1 MIRRLNII
9 IIVYLLFIVTACSI
23 VDNKARP
30 NTKKYLIS
38 DIDTKLS
45 DSYKNKVSYIEKSYN
60 NEMDED
66 LSNYVAMN
74 SQDNIEEITN
84 LKNFKKVPKNF
95 NSDLMVV
102 KKYFDK
108 SAVKLSIEE
117 MPLNKFLHLLL
128 AKVLKVDYVL
138 DKNIQTNTQPISIN
152 IKEKIS
158 KEKLFSIV
166 SNILD
171 GFNIIIDVDSD
182 IFYVKESS
190 IKRADLVNKVYF
202 GETLPL
208 NVSDD
213 AIIYMMRP
221 YYYNKQISK
230 HNMFIKKYFLSKK
243 ATLSVDDSDNIIKI
257 KDKAKNIRKALEFYN
272 FIDQPSMKNKR
283 MKLVR
288 LQNMD
293 VEKFITQVK
302 PIIKNY
308 GILISKTP
316 HSSGV
321 QFVPI
326 KQINAFLLLG
336 DKESWLQTVLFWKK
350 KLDII
355 EKSTQ
360 EDRDFFVY
368 KPLNRKAEELV
379 SIIQNFTNIY
389 QSDRNGSINKN
400 KSNKVA
406 SSDKKMKVV
415 LDKERNNIIIYSS
428 KKEFY
433 NLKKMLVNLDTL
445 PKQVLIEVT
454 IADIS
459 LTDSLKFGLEWF
471 IKNTSSKYGYSLQTF
486 DAKGGLGGS
495 GILGEIFSVSG
506 KIGATLSALEAKS
519 YVNILS
525 NPKLLVLN
533 NHSANINVGNQ
544 IPILTSQV
552 SAGDVASTTA
562 TPSVLQNIQY
572 QNTGINLTVKP
583 TINSD
588 GYLTLSISQN
598 VSSATQNT
606 ISSISSPIIFNRSLQ
621 TDVVLKTGHT
631 VILGGLISETAKN
644 DESKIPFLGD
654 IPILKS
660 LFSVSGDSKDK
671 SELVILIKP
680 TILSNN
686 KDSQIVTDALLDLMN
701 FE

>member
-1 MIRRLNII
+1 MIIS
-9 IIVYLLFIVTACSI
+9 CSI
-23 VDNKARP
+23 VDSQMRP
-30 NTKKYLIS
+30 NTKKYIIS
-38 DIDTKLS
+38 NLDDRKLS
-45 DSYKNKVSYIEKSYN
+45 NLEQEVSYTEESYN
-60 NEMDED
+60 SEMDED
-66 LSNYVAMN
+66 LSNYVSTN
-74 SQDNIEEITN
+74 PKENIEEVTN
-84 LKNFKKVPKNF
+84 LHGLSRTKQNF

-108 SAVKLSIEE
+108 SPVKLSIEE

-128 AKVLKVDYVL
+128 AKVLKVNYVL
-138 DKNIQTNTQPISIN
+138 DKNIQKNTQPISIN

-171 GFNIIIDVDSD
+171 GFHIIIDVEND

-190 IKRADLVNKVYF
+190 TKRGDIVNKVYF
-202 GETLPL
+202 GDHLPL
-208 NVSDD
+208 GVSDED
-213 AIIYMMRP
+213 IIYMMRP
-221 YYYNKQISK
+221 FYYNKQISK
-230 HNMFIKKYFLSKK
+230 YNIFVKKYFLSKK
-243 ATLSVDDSDNIIKI
+243 GTLKIDDYDSIIKI
-257 KDKAKNIRKALEFYN
+257 KDKAKNLKKALRFYS
-272 FIDQPSMKNKR
+272 FIDQPSMKNKQ
-283 MKLVR
+283 MKLVHMK
-288 LQNMD
+288 NMD
-293 VEKFITQVK
+293 VNKFIEQVK
-302 PIIKNY
+302 PIIQNY

-316 HSSGV
+316 NSSGIK
-321 QFVPI
+321 FVPI
-326 KQINAFLLLG
+326 KQINSFLLLG
-336 DKESWLQTVLFWKK
+336 DKESWLQTVLFWKR
-350 KLDII
+350 KLDIVQKTT
-355 EKSTQ
+355 ED
-360 EDRDFFVY
+360 DRDFFVY

-379 SIIQNFTNIY
+379 GIIQNFTNIY
-389 QSDRNGSINKN
+389 GEENNKLNIKKDKTKIKTSRSI
-400 KSNKVA
+400 
-406 SSDKKMKVV
+406 KVV
-415 LDKERNNIIIYSS
+415 LDKERNNIIVHST
-428 KKEFY
+428 KKSFF
-433 NLKKMLVNLDTL
+433 NIKKMLRRLDTL

-459 LTDSLKFGLEWF
+459 LTDNLKFGLEWF
-471 IKNTSSKYGYSLQTF
+471 LKNNSSKYGYDIQTF
-486 DAKGGLGGS
+486 GSKGGLGGA
-495 GILGEIFSVSG
+495 GILGKIFSTSG
-506 KIGATLSALEAKS
+506 NIGATLSALQSKS

-552 SAGDVASTTA
+552 SAGDVSTVGA
-562 TPSVLQNIQY
+562 TSPSVLQNIQY

-588 GYLTLSISQN
+588 GYLTLTISQN

-644 DESKIPFLGD
+644 DKSKIPFLGD

-660 LFSVSGDSKDK
+660 LFSVSGDSKEK

-686 KDSQIVTDALLDLMN
+686 KDTQIVTDALLDLMN
-701 FE
+701 FK

>member
-1 MIRRLNII
+1 MNRILNCIFI
-9 IIVYLLFIVTACSI
+9 GYSLFILTACSI

-38 DIDTKLS
+38 NIDNKLS
-45 DSYKNKVSYIEKSYN
+45 NSSEEKISYIEESYN
-60 NEMDED
+60 NKMDDD
-66 LSNYVAMN
+66 LSHYVALN
-74 SQDNIEEITN
+74 SQQNIEEITN
-84 LKNFKKVPKNF
+84 LKSLKHSSETF
-95 NSDLMVV
+95 NSDLMVI

-138 DKNIQTNTQPISIN
+138 DKNIQGNTQPISIN
-152 IKEKIS
+152 IKEKIT

-171 GFNIIIDVDSD
+171 GFNIVIDVESD

-190 IKRADLVNKVYF
+190 NKRGELVHKVYF
-202 GETLPL
+202 GESIPPGVL
-208 NVSDD
+208 DD
-213 AIIYMMRP
+213 DIIYIMRP
-221 YYYNKQISK
+221 FYYNKQISK
-230 HNMFIKKYFLSKK
+230 HNVFIKKYFLSNK
-243 ATLSVDDSDNIIKI
+243 ATLSIDDYSNIIKI
-257 KDKAKNIRKALEFYN
+257 KDKAKNIKKALEFYD
-272 FIDQPSMKNKR
+272 FVDQPSMKNKH

-288 LQNMD
+288 MKNMD
-293 VEKFITQVK
+293 VEKFITQVT

-308 GILISKTP
+308 GILISKNP

-326 KQINAFLLLG
+326 KQINSFLLLG
-336 DKESWLQTVLFWKK
+336 DKESWLKTVLFWKN

-355 EKSTQ
+355 EKSTE
-360 EDRDFFVY
+360 EDRGFFVY

-379 SIIQNFTNIY
+379 NIIQNFTNIY
-389 QSDRNGSINKN
+389 QSDNNISGSSNQSK
-400 KSNKVA
+400 KSV

-415 LDKERNNIIIYSS
+415 LDKERNNIIIHST
-428 KKEFY
+428 KKQFY
-433 NLKKMLVNLDTL
+433 NVKKMLTSLDIL

-454 IADIS
+454 IADIT
-459 LTDSLKFGLEWF
+459 LTGSLKFGLEWF
-471 IKNTSSKYGYSLQTF
+471 IKNSSSKYGYSLQAF
-486 DAKGGLGGS
+486 DQKGGLGGG

-506 KIGATLSALEAKS
+506 NVGATLSALQTQS

-552 SAGDVASTTA
+552 SAGDVSTSST

-588 GYLTLSISQN
+588 GYLTLHISQN

-621 TDVVLKTGHT
+621 TDVVLKTGNT
-631 VILGGLISETAKN
+631 VILGGLISETDKN

-654 IPILKS
+654 IPILKK

-671 SELVILIKP
+671 SELVILIKA

-686 KDSQIVTDALLDLMN
+686 QDANIITDALLDLMN
-701 FE
+701 FD

>member
-1 MIRRLNII
+1 MNNVKYF
-9 IIVYLLFIVTACSI
+9 IVIMYLLFINSACSI
-23 VDNKARP
+23 VDNRARP
-30 NTKKYLIS
+30 DTKKYLIPN
-38 DIDTKLS
+38 IDSQLS
-45 DSYKNKVSYIEKSYN
+45 APSNENISYVEESYN

-66 LSNYVAMN
+66 LSNYVGIN
-74 SQDNIEEITN
+74 SEQNIEEVTN
-84 LKNFKKVPKNF
+84 LKGLHNGKKNF

-138 DKNIQTNTQPISIN
+138 DKNIQSNTQPISIN

-171 GFNIIIDVDSD
+171 GFNIIIEVESD
-182 IFYVKESS
+182 IFYVKASTNQRGES
-190 IKRADLVNKVYF
+190 VNKVYF
-202 GETLPL
+202 GDTLPSG
-208 NVSDD
+208 VSDD
-213 AIIYMMRP
+213 DIIYIMRP
-221 YYYNKQISK
+221 FYYNKQISK
-230 HNMFIKKYFLSKK
+230 HNIFVKKYFLSKK
-243 ATLSVDDSDNIIKI
+243 GTLSIDDYESIIKI
-257 KDKAKNIRKALEFYN
+257 KDKVKNLRKALNFYN
-272 FIDQPSMKNKR
+272 FVDQPSMKNKQ

-288 LQNMD
+288 MKNMD
-293 VEKFITQVK
+293 VEKFIAQVK
-302 PIIKNY
+302 PIIQNY
-308 GILISKTP
+308 GILLSKTP
-316 HSSGV
+316 NSSGV

-336 DKESWLQTVLFWKK
+336 DKESWLQTVLFWKN

-355 EKSTQ
+355 EKSTE

-379 SIIQNFTNIY
+379 DIIQNFTNIY
-389 QSDRNGSINKN
+389 GADSNGTAKT
-400 KSNKVA
+400 KRGGKQSNK
-406 SSDKKMKVV
+406 DIKVV
-415 LDKERNNIIIYSS
+415 LDKERNNIIIHST
-428 KKEFY
+428 KKEFH
-433 NLKKMLVNLDTL
+433 NIKKMLISLDTL

-471 IKNTSSKYGYSLQTF
+471 LKQESSKYGYSLQTL
-486 DAKGGLGGS
+486 DSKGGLGGA

-506 KIGATLSALEAKS
+506 NIGATLSALEAKS

-552 SAGDVASTTA
+552 TAGDVSTGGGT

-583 TINSD
+583 IINSD
-588 GYLTLSISQN
+588 GYLTLNISQN

-631 VILGGLISETAKN
+631 VILGGLISETTKN

-654 IPILKS
+654 IPILKR
-660 LFSVSGDSKDK
+660 LFSVSGDTKEK

-686 KDSQIVTDALLDLMN
+686 KDSQIITDALLDLMN
-701 FE
+701 FK